1 MQYTAERYRQMDQA
15 LFSDCTEREVFFKL
29 LKEYGGTVSPEVQN
43 NFKTGMDIGSVSGF
57 YLASFLGFGMKAIA
71 VNSDAQALTILKKER
86 FILRMSIAG
95 LAKMCN

>member
-1 MQYTAERYRQMDQA
+1 MQYTAERYRGMDQA
-15 LFSDCTEREVFFKL
+15 LFSDCAEREAFFRL
-29 LKEYGGTVSPEVQN
+29 LKEHGQTLSPQIQGS
-43 NFKTGMDIGSVSGF
+43 FKTGMGVGAVSGF
-57 YLASFLGFGMKAIA
+57 YIASFLGFGMKAIA